1 MHKFFIIILTLFTI
15 SCVNE
20 VTLEPSTYFEIENVQ
35 IEVDKFENELYLQAE
50 VEYWNGNENI
60 TSVQAE
66 LSIYQSG
73 SYQSIGSFNLVDGGQ
88 DGDIISE
95 NGIYSRL
102 ANAEN
107 ILIIEVE
114 PDIKSINVA
123 SHYQLAQ
130 SDSDSLLIELIVS
143 GKSLRVIF
151 TAEDIDGVIAQYIE
165 YTNLSNSYIEIQFN
179 DFGMLKDP
187 NVRTQND
194 DGICLREEI
203 VIDDGYTWLNNIDKK
218 RNNFQSIVQIGN
230 SNNFQYSHN
239 IPMNSLDECGAT
251 GAVKLKFILHDLDF
265 YDCMSGYSENCL
277 SNVISEES
285 KEIIVFGCGDNNCT
299 PVYESSA
306 SCSEDCE

>member
-1 MHKFFIIILTLFTI
+1 MHKFFIMILTLFIT

-20 VTLEPSTYFEIENVQ
+20 VTLVPSTHFGIENVQ
-35 IEVDKFENELYLQAE
+35 VEVDKFENELFLQAE
-50 VEYWNGNENI
+50 VDYWNGIENI
-60 TSVQAE
+60 AFVQAE

-73 SYQSIGSFNLVDGGQ
+73 GYQSIGSYNLVDGGQ
-88 DGDIISE
+88 DGDIIPE

-102 ANAEN
+102 TNAEN
-107 ILIIEVE
+107 LLMIEVE

-123 SHYQLAQ
+123 SHYKLAQ
-130 SDSDSLLIELIVS
+130 SNSDSLLIELIVS
-143 GKSLRVIF
+143 GKSLRAIF
-151 TAEDIDGVIAQYIE
+151 TAEDIDGVIAQYVE

-194 DGICLREEI
+194 DGVCLREEI
-203 VIDDGYTWLNNIDKK
+203 VIDGGYTWLNNIDKK

-230 SNNFQYSHN
+230 SNNFKYSHN
-239 IPMNSLDECGAT
+239 IPNYSLDECGAT

-265 YDCMSGYSENCL
+265 YYCMSGPSQNCL

-285 KEIIVFGCGDNNCT
+285 REIIVYGCGDKNCT
-299 PVYESSA
+299 PFHESIA
-306 SCSEDCE
+306 SCAEDCE